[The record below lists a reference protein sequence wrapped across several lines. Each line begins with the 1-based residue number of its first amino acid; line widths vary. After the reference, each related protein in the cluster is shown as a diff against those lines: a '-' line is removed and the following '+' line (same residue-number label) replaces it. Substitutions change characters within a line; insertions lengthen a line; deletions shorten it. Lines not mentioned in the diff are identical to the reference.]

1 MIEIISTAWT
11 WIGDLKTPQSTLLA
25 AMIAAAISITT
36 IRKSRTTARE
46 KNALDFEMTCQNN
59 EKFQSH
65 WISVQRNIISPMFI
79 DNELKQNRQNEI
91 LKPFLELPKKL
102 NQARKDDKKNKEE
115 GTAAKKNEV
124 AIYDQKDDIIEK
136 NTSILYVLNV
146 WERCASAVRHKIYD
160 EGFIYSSQA
169 STLIKTY
176 KCLKP
181 YIDSRRKLNNNSRI
195 YVNVEWLATKWELM
209 HTINGDIPTRSM
221 RTVEV
226 INVARKRMREHKT
239 LKRCH
244 YKLNLSMFFLRW
256 YKKP

>member
-79 DNELKQNRQNEI
+79 DNELNQNRQNEI

-102 NQARKDDKKNKEE
+102 NQARKDD
-115 GTAAKKNEV
+115 
-124 AIYDQKDDIIEK
+124 
-136 NTSILYVLNV
+136 
-146 WERCASAVRHKIYD
+146 
-160 EGFIYSSQA
+160 
-169 STLIKTY
+169 
-176 KCLKP
+176 
-181 YIDSRRKLNNNSRI
+181 
-195 YVNVEWLATKWELM
+195 
-209 HTINGDIPTRSM
+209 
-221 RTVEV
+221 
-226 INVARKRMREHKT
+226 
-239 LKRCH
+239 
-244 YKLNLSMFFLRW
+244 
-256 YKKP
+256 